1 MYFCGAHSNRYLD
14 LWIWGGVLL
23 GWTSHITGGFLMLC
37 LHVLLVCTVL
47 TYQLYNIF
55 YLPIVTVF
63 VLWLQEAYVPLS
75 QLSK

>member
-1 MYFCGAHSNRYLD
+1 MELIQIGIWICGFGGA
-14 LWIWGGVLL
+14 GVLL

-63 VLWLQEAYVPLS
+63 VLWLHEAYVPLS